1 MRRFWEA
8 FRVKQH
14 INVHIKENDQHDD
27 DAASRNPSS
36 GRNQEAQT
44 AGQLGNPAQRHQGCR
59 MGVVVRHDVEVEGRV
74 GEVIDPA
81 QHIHPRLRPKAN
93 PKLSHAQLD
102 ASPQPEWRRCLFQL
116 KIRGGAR
123 TTRGYAGTTT
133 TTQPRGVMNP
143 KRVVSAVFLA
153 LSLHAAP
160 GLHAQQPGS
169 LADQYKPAA
178 DRLIAA
184 AMADKEGYARL
195 AYLTDHIGKRLSGSE
210 PLTRATT
217 WAAQAMRDAGL
228 QNVTMQPVMVP
239 HWVRGAESAAITAP
253 VSKPLHMLGLGMS
266 VGTRPGGLTAEVV
279 VVPDFASLEKLGRA
293 GVQGKIVVFNAPY
306 KSYGQTVMY
315 RTAGPSRA
323 AALGAVAVL
332 VRSITPLAMQ
342 TPHTGTMVYDPKQP
356 KVPAAAISIEDAL
369 LLDRLAREGATTVHL
384 EMAAQQLPDAPSFNI
399 YGDIPGSEHPE
410 QVVDVGGHI
419 DSWDVGQGAQD
430 DGSGITAAL
439 AAVALIKKLDL
450 HPKRTIRVVFWVNEE
465 NGGAGGK
472 AYLAGLGDKVKDHVA
487 AIEMDGGAEQ
497 PVGYGYGSGG
507 LHRRATPDAP
517 APKPDLS
524 AAEHH
529 SLTQLNEIAALLSP
543 VGATTVKAGGG
554 GSDIGP
560 LMGAGVP
567 GLGEMTTVAHYFDW
581 HHTEADT
588 LDKVDP
594 EDFRKNVASLAVMTY
609 VLADM
614 PDRLAGHPGASEE

>member
-1 MRRFWEA
+1 M
-8 FRVKQH
+8 
-14 INVHIKENDQHDD
+14 
-27 DAASRNPSS
+27 S
-36 GRNQEAQT
+36 
-44 AGQLGNPAQRHQGCR
+44 
-59 MGVVVRHDVEVEGRV
+59 
-74 GEVIDPA
+74 
-81 QHIHPRLRPKAN
+81 
-93 PKLSHAQLD
+93 
-102 ASPQPEWRRCLFQL
+102 
-116 KIRGGAR
+116 
-123 TTRGYAGTTT
+123 
-133 TTQPRGVMNP
+133 P
-143 KRVVSAVFLA
+143 KRVVSVVFLA
-153 LSLHAAP
+153 LSFYQAAR
-160 GLHAQQPGS
+160 AQQSSS
-169 LADQYKPAA
+169 LAGQYKPTA

-184 AMADKEGYARL
+184 ALADDEGYARL

-239 HWVRGAESAAITAP
+239 HWVRGSESAAITAP

-266 VGTRPGGLTAEVV
+266 VGTPPGGLSAEVV

-342 TPHTGTMVYDPKQP
+342 TPHTGTTVYDPKQP
-356 KVPAAAISIEDAL
+356 GVPKIPAAAVSIEDAL
-369 LLDRLAREGATTVHL
+369 LLDRLAHEGATKVHL
-384 EMAAQQLPDAPSFNI
+384 EMEAQQLPDAPSFNV
-399 YGDIPGSEHPE
+399 YGEIPGSEHPE
-410 QVVDVGGHI
+410 QIVDVGGHI

-430 DGSGITAAL
+430 DGSGITASL
-439 AAVALIKKLDL
+439 AAVALIRKLNL

-472 AYLAGLGDKVKDHVA
+472 AYLASLGDKVKDHVA

-507 LHRRATPDAP
+507 LHRRATPDGP

-524 AAEHH
+524 AAELH
-529 SLTQLNEIAALLSP
+529 SLAKLQEIGTLLTG
-543 VGATTVKAGGG
+543 VGASTVKAGGG

-594 EDFRKNVASLAVMTY
+594 QDFRKNVASLAVMTY
-609 VLADM
+609 ALADM
-614 PDRLAGHPGASEE
+614 PYRLAGHPGAGEE